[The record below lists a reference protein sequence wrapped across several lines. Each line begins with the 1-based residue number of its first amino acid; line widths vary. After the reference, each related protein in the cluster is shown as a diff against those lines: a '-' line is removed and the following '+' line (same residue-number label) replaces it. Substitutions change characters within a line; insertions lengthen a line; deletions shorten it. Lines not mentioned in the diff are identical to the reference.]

1 MKNVILADFKKHAV
15 INAAR
20 LTDDQVADIKSQGL
34 IIKHRPDNLVLAEAE
49 QAMQRQQSCISAE
62 AWVA

>member
-15 INAAR
+15 TNAAR
-20 LTDDQVADIKSQGL
+20 LTDAQVADIKAHGR
-34 IIKHRPDNLVLAEAE
+34 IIKYRPDNLVLAEAE